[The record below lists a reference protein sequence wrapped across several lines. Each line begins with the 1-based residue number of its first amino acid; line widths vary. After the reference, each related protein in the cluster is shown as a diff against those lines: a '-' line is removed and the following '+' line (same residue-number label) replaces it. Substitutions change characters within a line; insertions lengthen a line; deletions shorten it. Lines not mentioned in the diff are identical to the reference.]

1 VPIRPADAGLPRPTK
16 IVCIGLN
23 YAKHAAEFGNPIPE
37 EPLIFLK
44 PPSALIG
51 PGEAIVMPAGAGRV
65 DFEGEI
71 GVHIGRRAR
80 HVSRADAWSYVDG
93 LLPLNDVTARELQR
107 KDGQWSRAKGFD
119 TFCPIGS
126 VTALTDVDRSK
137 LSVTTRVNG
146 EVRQQS
152 GADDMVF
159 DIPALVAHIS
169 AIMTLEPG
177 DLIATGTPS
186 GVGPLVAGDV
196 VEIEIG
202 GGVGKLSNPVV
213 AGG

>member
-1 VPIRPADAGLPRPTK
+1 MPIRPADAGLPRPTK

-23 YAKHAAEFGNPIPE
+23 YVKHAAEFGNPIPE

-51 PGEAIVMPAGAGRV
+51 PGEAIVLPAGAGQV

-71 GVHIGRRAR
+71 GVRMGRRAR
-80 HVSRADAWSYVDG
+80 HVPRDDAWDYVEG

-119 TFCPIGS
+119 TFCPVGPA
-126 VTALTDVDRSK
+126 TPLADVDRSA

-146 EVRQQS
+146 EVRQRS

-159 DIPALVAHIS
+159 DIPALIAHVS
-169 AIMTLEPG
+169 GIMTLEPG

-186 GVGPLVAGDV
+186 GVGPLAPGDV
-196 VEIEIG
+196 VEIEI

-213 AGG
+213 AED

>member
-1 VPIRPADAGLPRPTK
+1 MTLPRPSK

-51 PGEAIVMPAGAGRV
+51 PGEAIVMPKGAGQV
-65 DFEGEI
+65 DYEGEI
-71 GVHIGRRAR
+71 GVRIGKRAR
-80 HVSRADAWSYVDG
+80 HVTREQAWDFVDG

-119 TFCPIGS
+119 TFCPVGP
-126 VTALTDVDRSK
+126 VRLLAQVDLGK
-137 LSVTTRVNG
+137 LAVTTRVNG

-159 DIPALVAHIS
+159 DIPALIAHITRG
-169 AIMTLEPG
+169 MTLEAG

-186 GVGPLVAGDV
+186 GVGPLAPGDV

-202 GGVGKLSNPVV
+202 GVGSLSNPVV
-213 AGG
+213 AEG

>member
-1 VPIRPADAGLPRPTK
+1 VTLPRPSK

-51 PGEAIVMPAGAGRV
+51 PGEAIVMPKGAGQV
-65 DFEGEI
+65 DYEGEI
-71 GVHIGRRAR
+71 GGRSGKRAR
-80 HVSRADAWSYVDG
+80 HVTKEQAWDFVEG
-93 LLPLNDVTARELQR
+93 LLALNDVTARELQR

-119 TFCPIGS
+119 TFCPVGP
-126 VTALTDVDRSK
+126 VRPLAQVDLGK

-159 DIPALVAHIS
+159 DIPALIAHITRG
-169 AIMTLEPG
+169 MTLEAG

-186 GVGPLVAGDV
+186 GVGPVAAGDV

-202 GGVGKLSNPVV
+202 GVGSLSNPVV
-213 AGG
+213 AEG

>member
-1 VPIRPADAGLPRPTK
+1 MAKVRPTK

-23 YAKHAAEFGNPIPE
+23 YAKHAAEFGNPIPK

-51 PGEAIVMPAGAGRV
+51 PDDPIVMPKGAGQV

-71 GVHIGRRAR
+71 GVRIGRRAR
-80 HVSRADAWSYVDG
+80 HVRKEDAWDYVDG
-93 LLPLNDVTARELQR
+93 LLAINDVTARELQR
-107 KDGQWSRAKGFD
+107 ADGQWSRAKGFD
-119 TFCPIGS
+119 TFCPAGP
-126 VTALTDVDRSK
+126 VTPLAKVDRGA

-146 EVRQQS
+146 KVRQQS

-159 DIPALVAHIS
+159 DIPSLVAHIS
-169 AIMTLEPG
+169 RIMTLEPG

-186 GVGPLVAGDV
+186 GVGPLSPGDV
-196 VEIEIG
+196 VEIEV
-202 GGVGKLSNPVV
+202 GGVGSVSNPVV
-213 AGG
+213 AEA

>member
-1 VPIRPADAGLPRPTK
+1 MTDLRPTK

-37 EPLIFLK
+37 EPLMFLK

-51 PGEAIVMPAGAGRV
+51 PGEAIVMPKGAGQV

-71 GVHIGRRAR
+71 GVRIGKRAKG
-80 HVSRADAWSYVDG
+80 VSAKKALEYVDG
-93 LLPLNDVTARELQR
+93 LCALNDVTARQLQR
-107 KDGQWSRAKGFD
+107 SDGQWSRAKGFD
-119 TFCPIGS
+119 TFCPVGPVKPLGQIDLS
-126 VTALTDVDRSK
+126 A

-152 GADDMVF
+152 PADDMVF
-159 DIPALVAHIS
+159 DIPALIAHIS
-169 AIMTLEPG
+169 GVMTLEPG

-186 GVGPLVAGDV
+186 GVGPLSAGDV
-196 VEIEIG
+196 VEVEIA
-202 GGVGKLSNPVV
+202 GVGTVSNPVV
-213 AGG
+213 AGA

>member
-1 VPIRPADAGLPRPTK
+1 MTLPRPSK

-37 EPLIFLK
+37 EPLVFLK

-51 PGEAIVMPAGAGRV
+51 PGEAIVLPAGAGQV

-71 GVHIGRRAR
+71 GVRIGKRAR
-80 HVSRADAWSYVDG
+80 HVAAEHAWDYVDG
-93 LLPLNDVTARELQR
+93 LLPLNDVTARALQR

-119 TFCPIGS
+119 TFCPTGPVKPI
-126 VTALTDVDRSK
+126 ADVDLAK
-137 LSVTTRVNG
+137 LSVITRVNG

-169 AIMTLEPG
+169 RIMTLEPG

-186 GVGPLVAGDV
+186 GVGPLASGDV
-196 VEIEIG
+196 VEIEV

-213 AGG
+213 AED

>member
-1 VPIRPADAGLPRPTK
+1 MTLPRPSK
-16 IVCIGLN
+16 IVCVGLN

-51 PGEAIVMPAGAGRV
+51 PGEAIVLPKGAGQV
-65 DFEGEI
+65 DYEGEI
-71 GVHIGRRAR
+71 GVRIGKRAR
-80 HVSRADAWSYVDG
+80 HVSREKAWDFVDG

-107 KDGQWSRAKGFD
+107 ADGQWSRAKGFD
-119 TFCPIGS
+119 TFCPVGG
-126 VTALTDVDRSK
+126 VTPLADITLDA

-152 GADDMVF
+152 SADDMVF

-169 AIMTLEPG
+169 RIMTLEPG

-186 GVGPLVAGDV
+186 GVGPLAAGDV
-196 VEIEIG
+196 VEIAI
-202 GGVGKLSNPVV
+202 GGVGSLSNPVV
-213 AGG
+213 AEH

>member
-1 VPIRPADAGLPRPTK
+1 MSLPRPSK

-23 YAKHAAEFGNPIPE
+23 YARHAAEFGNPIPE

-44 PPSALIG
+44 PPSALVG
-51 PGEAIVMPAGAGRV
+51 AGEPIVLPAGAGQV
-65 DFEGEI
+65 DYEGEI
-71 GVHIGRRAR
+71 GVRIGKTAR
-80 HVSRADAWSYVDG
+80 HVKRERAWDFVDG

-119 TFCPIGS
+119 TFCPTGP
-126 VTALTDVDRSK
+126 VTPLAKVDLAK

-146 EVRQQS
+146 QVRQQS

-159 DIPALVAHIS
+159 DIPALIAHVS
-169 AIMTLEPG
+169 GIMTLEPG
-177 DLIATGTPS
+177 ELIATGTPS
-186 GVGPLVAGDV
+186 GVGPLSDGDV
-196 VEIEIG
+196 VEIEV

-213 AGG
+213 AAG

>member
-1 VPIRPADAGLPRPTK
+1 MTLPRPSK

-44 PPSALIG
+44 PPSALVG
-51 PGEAIVMPAGAGRV
+51 PGEPIVLPKGAGQV
-65 DFEGEI
+65 DYEGEI
-71 GVHIGRRAR
+71 AVCIGRHAR
-80 HVSRADAWSYVDG
+80 HVARDDAWEFVEG

-119 TFCPIGS
+119 TFCPVGPMRPVAEID
-126 VTALTDVDRSK
+126 TSK

-159 DIPALVAHIS
+159 DIPALVAHVS
-169 AIMTLEPG
+169 GIMTLEPG

-186 GVGPLVAGDV
+186 GVGPLAEGDV
-196 VEIEIG
+196 VEIEV

-213 AGG
+213 AEG

>member
-1 VPIRPADAGLPRPTK
+1 MTDLRPTK

-37 EPLIFLK
+37 EPLMFLK
-44 PPSALIG
+44 PASALIAS
-51 PGEAIVMPAGAGRV
+51 GEAIVLPEGVGQV
-65 DFEGEI
+65 DYEGEI
-71 GVHIGRRAR
+71 AVRIGKRAR
-80 HVSRADAWSYVDG
+80 AVSASEAWDYVDG
-93 LLPLNDVTARELQR
+93 MAALNDVTARTLQR
-107 KDGQWSRAKGFD
+107 SDGQWTRAKGFD
-119 TFCPIGS
+119 TFCPVGPVKPLAEIDLS
-126 VTALTDVDRSK
+126 A
-137 LSVTTRVNG
+137 LSVTTRLNG

-152 GADDMVF
+152 SADDMVF

-169 AIMTLEPG
+169 GVMTLEPG

-186 GVGPLVAGDV
+186 GVGPLSAGDV

-202 GGVGKLSNPVV
+202 GVGKVSNPVV

>member
-1 VPIRPADAGLPRPTK
+1 VPRGPADAALPRPSK

-23 YAKHAAEFGNPIPE
+23 YAKHAIEFGNPIPE

-51 PGEAIVMPAGAGRV
+51 SGEAIVLPPGAGRV

-71 GVHIGRRAR
+71 GVRIGRRAR
-80 HVSRADAWSYVDG
+80 GVSPADAWEYVDG

-119 TFCPIGS
+119 TFCPVGP
-126 VTALTDVDRSK
+126 VTPLAEVERSK

-169 AIMTLEPG
+169 AVMTLEPG

-186 GVGPLVAGDV
+186 GVGPLAAGDV

-213 AGG
+213 AAG

>member
-1 VPIRPADAGLPRPTK
+1 MSLPRPSK

-37 EPLIFLK
+37 EPLMFLK
-44 PPSALIG
+44 PPSALVG
-51 PGEAIVMPAGAGRV
+51 AGDAIVLPAGAGQV
-65 DFEGEI
+65 DYEGEI
-71 GVHIGRRAR
+71 GVRIGKRAR
-80 HVSRADAWSYVDG
+80 HVKRTDAMAYVDG
-93 LLPLNDVTARELQR
+93 LLPLNDVTARALQR

-119 TFCPIGS
+119 TFCPTGP
-126 VTALTDVDRSK
+126 VTPIAQVDLSK

-146 EVRQQS
+146 EVRQQC

-159 DIPALVAHIS
+159 DIPTLIQHITTV
-169 AIMTLEPG
+169 MTLEPG

-186 GVGPLVAGDV
+186 GVGSLTAGDV
-196 VEIEIG
+196 VEIEV

-213 AGG
+213 AEG

>member
-1 VPIRPADAGLPRPTK
+1 MSLPRPSK

-23 YAKHAAEFGNPIPE
+23 YARHAAEFGNPIPE

-44 PPSALIG
+44 PPSALVG
-51 PGEAIVMPAGAGRV
+51 AGEPIVLPAGAGQV
-65 DFEGEI
+65 DYEGEI
-71 GVHIGRRAR
+71 GVRIGKTAR
-80 HVSRADAWSYVDG
+80 HVKRERAWDFVDG

-119 TFCPIGS
+119 TFCPTGP
-126 VTALTDVDRSK
+126 VTPLAKVDLAK

-146 EVRQQS
+146 QVRQQS

-159 DIPALVAHIS
+159 DIPALIAHVS
-169 AIMTLEPG
+169 GIMTLEPG

-186 GVGPLVAGDV
+186 GVGPLSDGDV
-196 VEIEIG
+196 VEIEV

-213 AGG
+213 AAG

>member
-1 VPIRPADAGLPRPTK
+1 MSLPRPSK

-23 YAKHAAEFGNPIPE
+23 YARHAAEFGNPIPE

-51 PGEAIVMPAGAGRV
+51 PGEAIVLPAGAGQI
-65 DFEGEI
+65 DYEGEI
-71 GVHIGRRAR
+71 GVRIGQRAR
-80 HVSRADAWSYVDG
+80 HVPAELAWDYVDG

-119 TFCPIGS
+119 TFCPIGA
-126 VTALTDVDRSK
+126 VTPLAKVDLGK

-146 EVRQQS
+146 AVRQES

-159 DIPALVAHIS
+159 DIPALVAHVS
-169 AIMTLEPG
+169 RIMTLEPG

-186 GVGPLVAGDV
+186 GVGPLAAGDV
-196 VEIEIG
+196 VEIEV

-213 AGG
+213 AEG

>member
-1 VPIRPADAGLPRPTK
+1 MALPRPSK

-37 EPLIFLK
+37 EPLVFLK

-51 PGEAIVMPAGAGRV
+51 PGEAIVMPSGAGQV
-65 DFEGEI
+65 DYEGEI
-71 GVHIGRRAR
+71 GVRIGKRAR
-80 HVSRADAWSYVDG
+80 HVTRAKAWEHVDG
-93 LLPLNDVTARELQR
+93 LLPLNDVTARQLQR

-119 TFCPIGS
+119 TFCPIGP
-126 VTALTDVDRSK
+126 VKPLAEVDLAK

-159 DIPALVAHIS
+159 DIPALIAHIS
-169 AIMTLEPG
+169 VIMTLEPG

-186 GVGPLVAGDV
+186 GVGPVSPGDV
-196 VEIEIG
+196 IEIEIG

-213 AGG
+213 AED